1 LNGRARTCAQ
11 RTYPGQFLTCKFVI
25 LASKKGGRWYIASIN
40 GENFERKI
48 TLNVPFIINISK
60 GIIIADSI
68 NAKDFIKRE
77 ISFSALI
84 NITMHSYGGFIIQT
98 LLKGEKSDSY

>member
-1 LNGRARTCAQ
+1 MVPDTFNS
-11 RTYPGQFLTCKFVI
+11 PGKFVI
-25 LASKKGGRWYIASIN
+25 LARKKGDRWYIAGIN
-40 GENFERKI
+40 GENSKRTI
-48 TLNVPFIINISK
+48 TLNVPFISDISK

-77 ISFSALI
+77 INFSALI
-84 NITMHSYGGFIIQT
+84 NITMHPYGGFIIQT